1 MGRSGLAE
9 VKPVRG
15 RIMFDMTKTKAVLWD
30 LDDTLYSRVNAARQ
44 TFYGMFRE
52 NFYPDES
59 DEFIGQAVD
68 FMMSQA
74 KRNNMVHDEA
84 FRAVLEKYPARKPYI
99 RSNCLDYY
107 YAHISDFAEPFPEQI
122 EVIKK
127 LRKAGIKT
135 ALVTNVSSERIYSQ
149 KKKID
154 VLGIESLF
162 DCIVLSGELGIHKPD
177 RRIFDYT
184 AKRLGVSNEECVF
197 VGDDPDSDISG
208 ALNADMEAVWID
220 REEYD
225 GAFSG
230 ELRVFRVKSVLEY
243 FKL

>member
-1 MGRSGLAE
+1 
-9 VKPVRG
+9 
-15 RIMFDMTKTKAVLWD
+15 MFDITKTKAVLWD

-52 NFYPDES
+52 NFYPDKS
-59 DEFIGQAVD
+59 DEFIEQAVN

-74 KRNNMVHDEA
+74 KRNNMIHNDA
-84 FRAVLEKYPARKPYI
+84 FHALLEKYPGSKPYI

-107 YAHISDFAEPFPEQI
+107 FGHISDFAEPFPEQI

-127 LRKAGIKT
+127 LRESGVKT
-135 ALVTNVSSERIYSQ
+135 ALVTNVTSERIYCQ
-149 KKKID
+149 KKKIE

-184 AKRLGVSNEECVF
+184 AKLLGVSNEECVF

-225 GAFSG
+225 GTFAG
-230 ELRVFRVKSVLEY
+230 EPRVYRVKSVYEY
-243 FKL
+243 FNF